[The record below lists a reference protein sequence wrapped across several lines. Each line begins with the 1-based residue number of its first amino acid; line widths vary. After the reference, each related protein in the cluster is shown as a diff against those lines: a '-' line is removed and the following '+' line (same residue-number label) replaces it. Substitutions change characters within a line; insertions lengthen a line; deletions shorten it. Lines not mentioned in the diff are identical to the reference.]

1 MGLFGDI
8 SGAVLKKLREHIG
21 STDQHPVATEE
32 APGFMSPEDKV
43 KIDEFG
49 EFEEPEPVNG
59 ARTEPFAIIFD
70 CGGADP
76 PGSLRFLIDGGAA
89 DGSGYWFGHVINYP

>member
-32 APGFMSPEDKV
+32 APGFMSPEDKGKV
-43 KIDEFG
+43 DELIG
-49 EFEEPEPVNG
+49 G